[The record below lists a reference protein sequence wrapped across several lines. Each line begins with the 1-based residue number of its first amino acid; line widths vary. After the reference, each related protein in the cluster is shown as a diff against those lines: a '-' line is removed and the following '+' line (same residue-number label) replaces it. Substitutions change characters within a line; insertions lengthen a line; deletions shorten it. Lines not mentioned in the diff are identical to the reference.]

1 MMSLPQLPSLPLQ
14 RLLPFP
20 APVLV
25 LTLTLTL
32 TLTLALALLRFAAL
46 PEPPRCG
53 GWDT

>member
-20 APVLV
+20 A
-25 LTLTLTL
+25 LTLTL